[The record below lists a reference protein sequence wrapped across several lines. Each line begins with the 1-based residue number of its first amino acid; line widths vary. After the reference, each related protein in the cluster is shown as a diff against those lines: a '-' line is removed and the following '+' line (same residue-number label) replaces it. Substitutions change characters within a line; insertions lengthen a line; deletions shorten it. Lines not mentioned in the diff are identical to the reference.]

1 MPQVS
6 GDNPDQ
12 PAKTA
17 HPPKRPNAGRVISPM
32 ALPQRD
38 TPQVAASLQAATA
51 HNSSDLAIP
60 PANPHPETS
69 APIDAPASPGKANTE
84 KTSDTSDKSQD
95 KPVETIPPAQSVA
108 GPPAPTR
115 TPGLIRSIESAIPAR
130 PVASRPPTTVKQTP
144 VTPTHLP
151 PSPPAS
157 TQSPQRPG
165 PAPAAANVQTQNK
178 QVFSDLPTQQIK
190 SNSKQGRKPTPVVRS
205 STTPPPGHDLDKL
218 PTSHLPSTNGQNGVV
233 NEQAMRLLSPE
244 SFTATTKAAEHWRN
258 SWRDRQYAEAGPA
271 ENVSRGHAAV
281 PMPLIAMQH
290 SFARMRA
297 IARTKRDGRSPT
309 FG

>member
-1 MPQVS
+1 MNRCRKCKNELVAGAHFCNICGAPQNPENAQSAPPLPPENPTRTIQPSSKRTYMPQVS

-84 KTSDTSDKSQD
+84 KTSDTSDQSQD
-95 KPVETIPPAQSVA
+95 KPIETIPPAQSVA
-108 GPPAPTR
+108 GPPTPTR

-218 PTSHLPSTNGQNGVV
+218 PTSHLPSTNGQNSLV
-233 NEQAMRLLSPE
+233 NE
-244 SFTATTKAAEHWRN
+244 
-258 SWRDRQYAEAGPA
+258 
-271 ENVSRGHAAV
+271 
-281 PMPLIAMQH
+281 
-290 SFARMRA
+290 
-297 IARTKRDGRSPT
+297 
-309 FG
+309 